1 MRSRERLLTV
11 LEVAGFLA
19 IAAAVAVAGY
29 GLGGV
34 LAGVAAG
41 LFALGVEAVY
51 LANAYALRA
60 PDVTAEGAPDA

>member
-1 MRSRERLLTV
+1 MGTRERWLTV

-41 LFALGVEAVY
+41 LLALGVEAVY
-51 LANAYALRA
+51 LANAYALQA